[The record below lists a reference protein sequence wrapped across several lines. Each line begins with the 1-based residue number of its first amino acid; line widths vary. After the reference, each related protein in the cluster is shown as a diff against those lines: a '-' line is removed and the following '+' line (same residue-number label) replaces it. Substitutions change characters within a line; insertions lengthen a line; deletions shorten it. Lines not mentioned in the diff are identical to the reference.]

1 MGCYVDALAFRGWKL
16 RGHQVASCHLIADTL
31 DELHAMAL
39 AVGMRRAWFQ
49 APPKASTPHYDLTSS
64 RRAEAL
70 KHGAVPL
77 DRRAFVGKLRELR
90 TGSASRVLEPEVSRG
105 VLEGEES

>member
-1 MGCYVDALAFRGWKL
+1 M
-16 RGHQVASCHLIADTL
+16 IADTL

-39 AVGMRRAWFQ
+39 AVGMRTAWFQ
-49 APPKASTPHYDLTSS
+49 APPDASFPHYDLTAS

-77 DRRAFVGKLRELR
+77 ERRTFVGKLRELR
-90 TGSASRVLEPEVSRG
+90 EVLRVKPESP
-105 VLEGEES
+105 